1 MLVFTILLNIFLIL
15 LISIFFQNN
24 ILFSNFIRRILF
36 QFLLHLNLA
45 FILSTSNLFFL
56 FFSKNEGKKINEKT
70 NDILKNQEEIKKDIT
85 EIKQILKE
93 CYKLEKSNKLD
104 IEKIYKI
111 INQLLL
117 KDLLKEHKNLL
128 NDIKNDNY

>member
-1 MLVFTILLNIFLIL
+1 MKNRKKLIGD
-15 LISIFFQNN
+15 
-24 ILFSNFIRRILF
+24 
-36 QFLLHLNLA
+36 
-45 FILSTSNLFFL
+45 FL

-93 CYKLEKSNKLD
+93 CSKLEKSNKLD

>member
-1 MLVFTILLNIFLIL
+1 MRSRKELMGE
-15 LISIFFQNN
+15 
-24 ILFSNFIRRILF
+24 
-36 QFLLHLNLA
+36 
-45 FILSTSNLFFL
+45 FL
-56 FFSKNEGKKINEKT
+56 FFPKNEGKKINEKT

-93 CYKLEKSNKLD
+93 CSKLEKSNKLD

-117 KDLLKEHKNLL
+117 KDLLKKHKNLM
-128 NDIKNDNY
+128 NDIKNDN